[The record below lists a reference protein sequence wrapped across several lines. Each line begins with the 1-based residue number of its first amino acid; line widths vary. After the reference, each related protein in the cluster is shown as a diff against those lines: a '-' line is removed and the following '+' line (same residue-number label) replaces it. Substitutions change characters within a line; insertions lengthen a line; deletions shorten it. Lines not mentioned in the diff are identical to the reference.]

1 MEFTLIGKDAGI
13 YNYIEREYDGR
24 HGKLLCYFNGRI
36 YWGSSVNKFCK
47 KKVYDTSMNE
57 EGYKTYYKVGI
68 EDGVTLFEIHQIHGK
83 REFHNTSSIEEAK
96 KWMEAKIQEIIPYD
110 NFVRFMQE
118 MYPNRY
124 YVIVDR
130 IQSLNNTKKIFVN
143 PSTIRGFG
151 RLDKKDWKGEIYFSN
166 RRFELSIDENVF
178 NKDTMEGVS
187 VTGIPEARII
197 SIKKS
202 YPHQDSLYS
211 VEAAIQKK
219 DLEKIYRRM
228 KNELSIIV

>member
-1 MEFTLIGKDAGI
+1 
-13 YNYIEREYDGR
+13 
-24 HGKLLCYFNGRI
+24 
-36 YWGSSVNKFCK
+36 
-47 KKVYDTSMNE
+47 
-57 EGYKTYYKVGI
+57 
-68 EDGVTLFEIHQIHGK
+68 
-83 REFHNTSSIEEAK
+83 
-96 KWMEAKIQEIIPYD
+96 MEAKIQEIIPYD

-130 IQSLNNTKKIFVN
+130 IQSLNNIKKIFVN

-151 RLDKKDWKGEIYFSN
+151 RIDKKDRKGEIYFN
-166 RRFELSIDENVF
+166 NKRFELSIDENVF

-187 VTGIPEARII
+187 VAGIPEARII

-202 YPHQDSLYS
+202 YPHQNSLYS

>member
-1 MEFTLIGKDAGI
+1 MMEFTLIGKDAGI

-57 EGYKTYYKVGI
+57 EGYKTYYKVRI
-68 EDGVTLFEIHQIHGK
+68 EDGVTLFEIHQSHGK
-83 REFHNTSSIEEAK
+83 LDFHNTSSIEEAK
-96 KWMEAKIQEIIPYD
+96 EWMESKIHEIILYD
-110 NFVRFMQE
+110 NFVSFTQDV
-118 MYPNRY
+118 YPNRY

-130 IQSLNNTKKIFVN
+130 LQNLNNAKKIFVN
-143 PSTIRGFG
+143 SSTIKGFG
-151 RLDKKDWKGEIYFSN
+151 RIDKEAWRGVIYFNN
-166 RRFELSIDENVF
+166 RRFELSVD
-178 NKDTMEGVS
+178 KDSFSPDNMES
-187 VTGIPEARII
+187 VAVIGIPEARII

-202 YPHQDSLYS
+202 YPKQDSLYS

-219 DLEKIYRRM
+219 DLEKIYRRIS
-228 KNELSIIV
+228 K